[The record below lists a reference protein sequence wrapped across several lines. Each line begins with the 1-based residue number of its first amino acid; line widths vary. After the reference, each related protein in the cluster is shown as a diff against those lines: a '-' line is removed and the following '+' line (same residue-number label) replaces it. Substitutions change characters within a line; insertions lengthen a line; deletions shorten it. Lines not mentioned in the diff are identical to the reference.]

1 VAIVEWK
8 VPKGVRNCRVF
19 PYSVGLFARYRD
31 LGTQQSYQ
39 DFILL
44 NVTGVVRRF
53 EATAAQ
59 HHRSGL
65 KLTADAVR
73 FEREGRGPNIFRK
86 PATACCPVA
95 FKPSPFRIGCYDML
109 PSPQVLKSPSER
121 FGISVIRERIFG
133 QDCAKTLTRWRN
145 NFRATSPHLM
155 PSGFGDRVRRLCEFY
170 LAYCGAGFLSGIS
183 TRARLRSQSRNSSHR
198 TIG

>member
-44 NVTGVVRRF
+44 NAAGVVRRF
-53 EATAAQ
+53 EATAAR
-59 HHRSGL
+59 HHRSGV

-73 FEREGRGPNIFRK
+73 FEREG
-86 PATACCPVA
+86 V
-95 FKPSPFRIGCYDML
+95 
-109 PSPQVLKSPSER
+109 R
-121 FGISVIRERIFG
+121 FWPKYFS
-133 QDCAKTLTRWRN
+133 
-145 NFRATSPHLM
+145 
-155 PSGFGDRVRRLCEFY
+155 
-170 LAYCGAGFLSGIS
+170 
-183 TRARLRSQSRNSSHR
+183 
-198 TIG
+198 